1 MRSNHENAAT
11 SLSSLRQK
19 EKIMKA
25 FIVDKYKKK
34 GVLRLANVPEPE
46 LQDNDVVV
54 RIHATAVNLLDS
66 KVRDGEFKLI
76 LPYRPPF
83 VLGHDVAGTVART
96 GPKVRRFKVG
106 DEVYARPRDHRIGT
120 FAEFIAVDEADVA
133 LKPKNLNMAEA
144 ASIPLVGLTAWQA
157 LVEVGKVKPGQKVFI
172 QAGSGGVGTFAIQ
185 LAKHLGATVATTTS
199 AQNAELVKSLG
210 ADVVIDYKAQD
221 FEKVLSGYDLVLNS
235 QDPKTLEKSLGVLKP
250 GGQLISI
257 SGPPDPA
264 FAKELGLNL
273 FLKLVM
279 RLLSRG
285 VRKKAKGLGIRYSFL
300 FMRAQGQ
307 QLSEITSLIESG
319 VIRPVVDKVFP
330 FEKTG
335 DALAY
340 VETGRAK
347 GKVVITVTN

>member
-1 MRSNHENAAT
+1 
-11 SLSSLRQK
+11 
-19 EKIMKA
+19 MKA
-25 FIVDKYKKK
+25 FVVDKYKKK
-34 GVLRLANVPEPE
+34 GALRLANVPEPQ
-46 LQDNDVVV
+46 LQDNDALV
-54 RIHATAVNLLDS
+54 RIHAAAVNLLDS
-66 KVRDGEFKLI
+66 KVRNGEFKLF

-83 VLGHDVAGTVART
+83 ILGHDVAGTVVKT

-106 DEVYARPRDHRIGT
+106 DEVYARPRDHRVGT
-120 FAEFIAVDEADVA
+120 FAEFIAMNESDVA
-133 LKPKNLNMAEA
+133 RKPKNLSMVEA

-157 LVEVGKVKPGQKVFI
+157 LIEIAKLKKGQKVFI

-185 LAKHLGATVATTTS
+185 LAKHFGATVAATTS
-199 AQNAELVKSLG
+199 AANFDLVKSLG
-210 ADVVIDYKAQD
+210 ADVVIDYKKDD
-221 FEKVLSGYDLVLNS
+221 FEKILSGYDVVLNS
-235 QDPKTLEKSLGVLKP
+235 QDAKTLEKSLGVLKP

-279 RLLSRG
+279 RLLSRRI
-285 VRKKAKGLGIRYSFL
+285 RKKAKRLGIRYSFL

-335 DALAY
+335 EALAY

-347 GKVVITVTN
+347 GKVVITVAD

>member
-1 MRSNHENAAT
+1 
-11 SLSSLRQK
+11 
-19 EKIMKA
+19 MKA
-25 FIVDKYKKK
+25 FVVEKYKKK
-34 GVLRLANVPEPE
+34 GTLLLVNMPEPQ
-46 LQDNDVVV
+46 LQDNDVLI
-54 RIHATAVNLLDS
+54 RIHATGVNLLDS
-66 KVRDGEFKLI
+66 KVRDGEFKLL

-83 VLGHDVAGTVART
+83 ILGHDVAGTVVKT
-96 GPKVRRFKVG
+96 GQKVRQFKVG
-106 DEVYARPRDHRIGT
+106 DAVYSRPRDHRVGT
-120 FAEFIAVDEADVA
+120 FTEFISVNEADVA
-133 LKPKNLNMAEA
+133 LKPKNLNMTEA
-144 ASIPLVGLTAWQA
+144 ASVPLVGLTAWQA

-172 QAGSGGVGTFAIQ
+172 QAGSGGVGTIAIQ

-199 AQNAELVKSLG
+199 AKNVALVKSLG
-210 ADVVIDYKAQD
+210 ADVVIDYNAQD

-235 QDPKTLEKSLGVLKP
+235 QDTKTLEKSLRVLRP

-264 FAKELGLNL
+264 FAEAFGLNP

-285 VRKKAKGLGIRYSFL
+285 VRKKAKMLGVRYSFL

-319 VIRPVVDKVFP
+319 VIRPVIDKVFP
-330 FEKTG
+330 FEKTR

-347 GKVVITVTN
+347 GKVVITVTD

>member
-1 MRSNHENAAT
+1 
-11 SLSSLRQK
+11 
-19 EKIMKA
+19 MKA
-25 FIVDKYKKK
+25 FVVDKYKKK
-34 GVLRLANVPEPE
+34 GALRLASVPEPE
-46 LQDNDVVV
+46 VQDEDVLV

-66 KVRDGEFKLI
+66 KVRDGEFKLF

-83 VLGHDVAGTVART
+83 ILGHDVAGTVVRT
-96 GPKVRRFKVG
+96 GPKVAKFKVG
-106 DEVYARPRDHRIGT
+106 DEVYARPRDHRVGT
-120 FAEFIAVDEADVA
+120 FAEFIAMNESDVA
-133 LKPKNLNMAEA
+133 LKPKNLSMENA
-144 ASIPLVGLTAWQA
+144 ASFPLVGLTAWQA
-157 LVEVGKVKPGQKVFI
+157 LIEVAKLKKGQKVFI

-199 AQNAELVKSLG
+199 AANIDLVKSLG
-210 ADVVIDYKAQD
+210 ADVVIDYKKDD
-221 FEKVLSGYDLVLNS
+221 FEKILCGYDVVVNS
-235 QDPKTLEKSLGVLKP
+235 QDAKTLEKSLGVLRP

-264 FAKELGLNL
+264 FARELGLNL

-285 VRKKAKGLGIRYSFL
+285 IRKKARKLGISYSFL

-347 GKVVITVTN
+347 GKVVITVQ

>member
-1 MRSNHENAAT
+1 
-11 SLSSLRQK
+11 
-19 EKIMKA
+19 MKA
-25 FIVDKYKKK
+25 FVVDKYKKK
-34 GVLRLANVPEPE
+34 GALRLANVPEPD
-46 LQDNDVVV
+46 LQDNDVLV
-54 RIHATAVNLLDS
+54 RIHAAAVNLLDS
-66 KVRDGEFKLI
+66 KVRDGEFKLF

-83 VLGHDVAGTVART
+83 VLGHDVAGTVVRT
-96 GPKVRRFKVG
+96 GPKVRKFKVG
-106 DEVYARPRDHRIGT
+106 DEVYARPRDHRVGT
-120 FAEFIAVDEADVA
+120 FAEFIAINDADVA
-133 LKPKNLNMAEA
+133 LKPKNLSMEEA

-157 LVEVGKVKPGQKVFI
+157 LVEVGKVTPGQKVFI

-185 LAKHLGATVATTTS
+185 LAKHLGVTVATTTS
-199 AQNAELVKSLG
+199 TKNVELVKSLG
-210 ADVVIDYKAQD
+210 ADVVINYKTQD

-340 VETGRAK
+340 VETGHAK